1 MKLSIAALF
10 IVFQIISAYAAPGIN
25 QQTVPSTQ
33 SVNNSYIVTLD
44 TSNPETSYLFNGIH
58 TKSKHMDHS
67 AKEKND
73 FAANMG
79 INGTVNHIYPGI
91 KAVNIN
97 MDALEAD
104 LLSQDNRV
112 MSIERDRVVH
122 SQGVESYPGW
132 ALDRIDANTPYLDNF
147 YRWQADG
154 TGRTIYL
161 LDTGVNTSLAE
172 FGGRAMSFWDV
183 NDPQRKTSTWAQD
196 CNGHGT
202 AVADAAGGKEFGIA
216 KGVKII
222 SAKITTGCS
231 DMSLLSTSILA
242 FDWLA
247 ANAPAGTIVNWSI
260 SLSPPLL
267 TSTTYDC
274 SVPVIS
280 TSLES
285 AMRNAYQKGIIIVV
299 SAGNDACN
307 TANYSP
313 TRINEVFVTGA
324 TNYNLLGSGWDAKSV
339 FSRNGWQIDLFAP
352 GEYVPLYSNDG
363 IAYYMSGTSF
373 SAAYVSGLFA
383 IGCQL
388 YPDYCINPGRAFNG
402 LKSIMTANTVIN
414 ADGSFLGAPSLMIW
428 QPW

>member
-1 MKLSIAALF
+1 MKLGIAALF
-10 IVFQIISAYAAPGIN
+10 IAFQILSANAAPDVN
-25 QQTVPSTQ
+25 QQASAQIVK
-33 SVNNSYIVTLD
+33 NSYIVTLNAN
-44 TSNPETSYLFNGIH
+44 NPETKFLFNGIH
-58 TKSKHMDHS
+58 TKSNHMDRS

-79 INGTVNHIYPGI
+79 ITGTVNHIYPGI
-91 KAVNIN
+91 KAVNIK

-104 LLSQDNRV
+104 LLSQDKRV
-112 MSIERDRVVH
+112 LSIERDRVIH
-122 SQGVESYPGW
+122 TQGAESYPGW
-132 ALDRIDANTPYLDNF
+132 ALDRIDADTAYLDNI
-147 YRWQADG
+147 YYWQADG

-161 LDTGVNTSLAE
+161 LDTGVNTSLLE
-172 FGGRAMSFWDV
+172 FGGRVVTLWDI
-183 NDPQRKTSTWAQD
+183 NDPQHKTSTWGQD

-202 AVADAAGGKEFGIA
+202 AVADAAGGEVFGIA

-231 DMSLLSTSILA
+231 DVSLLSTSILA

-247 ANAPAGTIVNWSI
+247 ANAPAGAIVNWSI

-280 TSLES
+280 TSLEA
-285 AMRNAYQKGIIIVV
+285 AMRRAYAQGIIIVV

-313 TRINEVFVTGA
+313 TRMNEVFAVGA
-324 TNYNLLGSGWDAKSV
+324 TNYSLLGSGWDAKSG
-339 FSRNGWQIDLFAP
+339 FSRNGWQLDLFAP

-388 YPDYCINPGRAFNG
+388 YPDYCINPGRAYNG

-414 ADGSFLGAPSLMIW
+414 ADGSPLGAPSLMIR